1 MSIRSEVMRPPGA
14 RLHRDSGGVLTRI
27 AIALFLA
34 MCFALPAL
42 ALDRGVDR
50 DIAFM
55 TGGVGL
61 EEREEI
67 ARWEHAFNVKIVT
80 ATRQSGAYVANVHID
95 VHRGEKLVFD
105 RTLDGPWML
114 LKLTPGQYVLT
125 ANASGV
131 LRRQALSVP
140 RSGRIVFTL
149 QWDDAETG
157 TTLAR

>member
-1 MSIRSEVMRPPGA
+1 M
-14 RLHRDSGGVLTRI
+14 RI
-27 AIALFLA
+27 AIAISLA
-34 MCFALPAL
+34 MCLASPTL

-50 DIAFM
+50 DVAFV

-95 VHRGEKLVFD
+95 VHRGEILVFD
-105 RTLDGPWML
+105 RTMDGPWML

-125 ANASGV
+125 GNANGV
-131 LRRQALSVP
+131 LRRQAMSVP
-140 RSGRIVFTL
+140 RTGRIVFTL
-149 QWDDAETG
+149 QWEDAETETRG
-157 TTLAR
+157 IPGSTSAR